1 MPSKKRSKESKVVK
15 KDFSEEEEG
24 LDLLEED
31 DEEEEVEYELADDAE
46 AKIEEILSTGVV
58 PAFINPEREQKT
70 DDYPTDTHLRC
81 KVKHTEGDIAPPFA
95 ETLIIRKP

>member
-15 KDFSEEEEG
+15 KNISEEEEG
-24 LDLLEED
+24 FDLLEED

-46 AKIEEILSTGVV
+46 AKIEEILSSGVA
-58 PAFINPEREQKT
+58 PAFINPQSERT
-70 DDYPTDTHLRC
+70 DDYPTDTHLKCR
-81 KVKHTEGDIAPPFA
+81 VKHTEGDIAPPFA